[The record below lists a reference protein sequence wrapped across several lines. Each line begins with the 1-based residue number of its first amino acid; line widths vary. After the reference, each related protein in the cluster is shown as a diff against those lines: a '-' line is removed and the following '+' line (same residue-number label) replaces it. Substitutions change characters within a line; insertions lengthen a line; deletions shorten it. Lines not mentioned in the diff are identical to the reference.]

1 MFRKAAIMQ
10 TSDQSPSEASPQSIE
25 TDEEKL
31 WQDKQLEAEAGI
43 VTGQLSIS
51 LRRYVP
57 WALFFIGLVVIPL
70 LYYMGLITIGT
81 VNMLGRYMAFAIV
94 AVGLD
99 LIWGYTGILSLCQSF
114 FFALGGY
121 AMGMYLAHHGG
132 PEGIIDANN
141 WKIPACLYVV
151 YPYKVGEAPAD
162 ALVPWFWKPFYTL
175 PVTVILGLLIPGIA
189 ALAIGYFGFKSRVRG
204 VYFAILTQAI
214 TVAGWLVFCMNN
226 MKLCGTNGLTR
237 FDRIAG
243 FKLTTPHV
251 KVGLYIVTLL
261 ALVGVYAL
269 CKHVVKSRLGRILI
283 AIRDDETTLRF
294 SGYKPYIYKLFA
306 FSLAGMIAGLG
317 GMLYAPQ
324 MGIFTPTN
332 MEAGASILV
341 VVWVAVGGRGV
352 LSGAI
357 LGTLVVNLFYNFF
370 TSEKNL
376 LLFTWRAEY
385 WQFILGGLFI
395 GVVLLFPGGLIDLW
409 HRLVGK
415 AK

>member
-1 MFRKAAIMQ
+1 MSEKSANG
-10 TSDQSPSEASPQSIE
+10 QSSNHAKRQSSII
-25 TDEEKL
+25 TR
-31 WQDKQLEAEAGI
+31 QLPI
-43 VTGQLSIS
+43 F
-51 LRRYVP
+51 VP
-57 WALFFIGLVVIPL
+57 WVLLFVGLVVIPL
-70 LYYMGLITIGT
+70 LYYTGLISIGT

-99 LIWGYTGILSLCQSF
+99 LIWGYTGILSLCQAF

-162 ALVPWFWKPFYTL
+162 ALVPWFWKPFYSL
-175 PVTVILGLLIPGIA
+175 PLTTILGLLIPGLA
-189 ALAIGYFGFKSRVRG
+189 ALAIGYFGFRRRVRG

-237 FDRIAG
+237 FDRILG
-243 FKLTTPHV
+243 FKLANPSV
-251 KVGLYIVTLL
+251 KLSLYIITLV

-269 CKHVVKSRLGRILI
+269 CQYIVKSRLGRVLI
-283 AIRDDETTLRF
+283 AIRDDENTLRF
-294 SGYKPYIYKLFA
+294 SGYTPYTYKLFA
-306 FSLAGMIAGLG
+306 YVLAGMIAGLG

-332 MEAGASILV
+332 MEASASILV
-341 VVWVAVGGRGV
+341 VVWVAVGGRGT

-357 LGTLVVNLFYNFF
+357 LGALAVNLFYNFF
-370 TSEKNL
+370 TSEQNL
-376 LLFTWRAEY
+376 LLFTWKAEY
-385 WQFILGGLFI
+385 WQFMLGGLFI

-409 HRLVGK
+409 RRLTGNVQMSK
-415 AK
+415 

>member
-1 MFRKAAIMQ
+1 MFKRTVTAESSNGGDAAR
-10 TSDQSPSEASPQSIE
+10 PQSFR
-25 TDEEKL
+25 TNGLGLKS
-31 WQDKQLEAEAGI
+31 QNSQVAA
-43 VTGQLSIS
+43 TGGWPIFVQ
-51 LRRYVP
+51 RHVP
-57 WALFFIGLVVIPL
+57 WALLFVGLVMIPL
-70 LYYMGLITIGT
+70 SYYTGLITIGT

-151 YPYKVGEAPAD
+151 YPYKVGEAPGD

-175 PVTVILGLLIPGIA
+175 PVTTLLGLLIPGLA
-189 ALAIGYFGFKSRVRG
+189 ALVIGYVGFRSRVRG

-243 FKLTTPHV
+243 FKLANPNV
-251 KVGLYIVTLL
+251 KVSLYILTLL
-261 ALVGVYAL
+261 SLVGVYVL
-269 CKHVVKSRLGRILI
+269 CRYVVKSRLGRVLI

-306 FSLAGMIAGLG
+306 FVLAGMIAGLG

-332 MEAGASILV
+332 MEASASILV
-341 VVWVAVGGRGV
+341 VVWVAVGGRGA

-357 LGTLVVNLFYNFF
+357 LGALAVNLLYNFF
-370 TSEKNL
+370 TSEKDFF
-376 LLFTWRAEY
+376 LFVWKPEF

-409 HRLVGK
+409 RRLVR
-415 AK
+415 AAR

>member
-1 MFRKAAIMQ
+1 MFKKTATAESSNAGQ
-10 TSDQSPSEASPQSIE
+10 AGKPQSFR
-25 TDEEKL
+25 TNGLGSKS
-31 WQDKQLEAEAGI
+31 QNSQVAA
-43 VTGQLSIS
+43 TGGWPIFVQ
-51 LRRYVP
+51 RYVP
-57 WALFFIGLVVIPL
+57 WALLFVGLVMIPL
-70 LYYMGLITIGT
+70 SYYTGLITIGT

-151 YPYKVGEAPAD
+151 YPYKVGEAPGD

-175 PVTVILGLLIPGIA
+175 PVTTLLGLLIPGLA
-189 ALAIGYFGFKSRVRG
+189 ALVIGYVGFRSRVRG

-243 FKLTTPHV
+243 FKLANPNV
-251 KVGLYIVTLL
+251 KVSLYILTLL
-261 ALVGVYAL
+261 SLVGVYAL
-269 CKHVVKSRLGRILI
+269 CRYVVKSRLGRVLI

-306 FSLAGMIAGLG
+306 FVLAGMIAGLG

-332 MEAGASILV
+332 MEASASILV
-341 VVWVAVGGRGV
+341 VVWVAVGGRGA

-357 LGTLVVNLFYNFF
+357 LGALAVNLLYNFF
-370 TSEKNL
+370 TSEKDFF
-376 LLFTWRAEY
+376 LFVWKAEF

-409 HRLVGK
+409 RRLVR
-415 AK
+415 AAR

>member
-1 MFRKAAIMQ
+1 MFRKTAAVHSSNRGVNEAN
-10 TSDQSPSEASPQSIE
+10 TQSFRANGLGLKMENVSTGGWSIHF
-25 TDEEKL
+25 
-31 WQDKQLEAEAGI
+31 Q
-43 VTGQLSIS
+43 
-51 LRRYVP
+51 RYVP
-57 WALFFIGLVVIPL
+57 WSLLFIGLVMIPL
-70 LYYMGLITIGT
+70 FYYTGIITIGT

-132 PEGIIDANN
+132 PEGIVDANN

-151 YPYKVGEAPAD
+151 YPYKVGEVPGE

-175 PVTVILGLLIPGIA
+175 PVTTILGLLIPGLA
-189 ALAIGYFGFKSRVRG
+189 ALAVGYVGFRSRVRG

-243 FKLTTPHV
+243 FKLANPNV
-251 KVGLYIVTLL
+251 KVSLYILTLL
-261 ALVGVYAL
+261 SLVGVYAL
-269 CKHVVKSRLGRILI
+269 CRYVVKSRLGRVLI

-306 FSLAGMIAGLG
+306 FVLAGMIAGLG

-332 MEAGASILV
+332 MQASASILV
-341 VVWVAVGGRGV
+341 VVWVAVGGRGA

-357 LGTLVVNLFYNFF
+357 LGALAVNLLYNFF
-370 TSEKNL
+370 TSEKNFF
-376 LLFTWRAEY
+376 LFVWKAEY

-395 GVVLLFPGGLIDLW
+395 GVVLVFPGGLIELW
-409 HRLVGK
+409 RRLVRT
-415 AK
+415 AR

>member
-1 MFRKAAIMQ
+1 MAK
-10 TSDQSPSEASPQSIE
+10 
-25 TDEEKL
+25 
-31 WQDKQLEAEAGI
+31 
-43 VTGQLSIS
+43 QLSIVNCQLS
-51 LRRYVP
+51 IFVP
-57 WALFFIGLVVIPL
+57 WVLFFVGLVVIPL
-70 LYYMGLITIGT
+70 LYYTGLITIGT

-99 LIWGYTGILSLCQSF
+99 LVWGYTGILSLCQAF

-132 PEGIIDANN
+132 PGGIIDANN
-141 WKIPACLYVV
+141 WKMPACLYVV
-151 YPYKVGEAPAD
+151 YPYKVGEAD

-175 PVTVILGLLIPGIA
+175 PVTAILGLLIPGLA
-189 ALAIGYFGFKSRVRG
+189 ALAIGYFGFRSRVRG

-243 FKLTTPHV
+243 FKLASPNV
-251 KVGLYIVTLL
+251 KVSLYIITLL
-261 ALVGVYAL
+261 ALVGVYTL
-269 CKHVVKSRLGRILI
+269 CRYVVKSRLGRVLI

-294 SGYKPYIYKLFA
+294 SGYKPYTYKLFA
-306 FSLAGMIAGLG
+306 FVLAGMIAGLG

-332 MEAGASILV
+332 MEASASILV
-341 VVWVAVGGRGV
+341 VVWVAVGGRGT
-352 LSGAI
+352 LSGPI
-357 LGTLVVNLFYNFF
+357 LGALAVNLLYNFF
-370 TSEKNL
+370 TSERNL
-376 LLFTWRAEY
+376 LLLTWKAEY
-385 WQFILGGLFI
+385 WQFVLGGLFI

-409 HRLVGK
+409 RRLVGIGQH
-415 AK
+415 AQMSNSDNR

>member
-1 MFRKAAIMQ
+1 MFRKTAAVHSSNRGVNEAN
-10 TSDQSPSEASPQSIE
+10 TQSFRANGLGLKMENVS
-25 TDEEKL
+25 
-31 WQDKQLEAEAGI
+31 
-43 VTGQLSIS
+43 TGGWTIHFQ
-51 LRRYVP
+51 RYVP
-57 WALFFIGLVVIPL
+57 WSLLFIGLVMIPL
-70 LYYMGLITIGT
+70 FYYTGIITIGT

-132 PEGIIDANN
+132 PEGIVDANN

-151 YPYKVGEAPAD
+151 YPYKVGEVPGD

-175 PVTVILGLLIPGIA
+175 PVTTILGLLIPGLA
-189 ALAIGYFGFKSRVRG
+189 ALAIGYVGFRSRVRG

-243 FKLTTPHV
+243 FKLASPNV
-251 KVGLYIVTLL
+251 KVSLYILTLL
-261 ALVGVYAL
+261 SLVGVYAL
-269 CKHVVKSRLGRILI
+269 CRYVVKSRLGRVLI

-306 FSLAGMIAGLG
+306 FVLAGMIAGLG

-332 MEAGASILV
+332 MQASASILV
-341 VVWVAVGGRGV
+341 VVWVAVGGRGA

-357 LGTLVVNLFYNFF
+357 LGALAVNLLYNFF
-370 TSEKNL
+370 TSERNFF
-376 LLFTWRAEY
+376 LFVWKAEY

-395 GVVLLFPGGLIDLW
+395 GVVLVFPGGLIDLW
-409 HRLVGK
+409 RRLVRT
-415 AK
+415 AR